1 MDLKEISWVDMDW
14 IDLAL
19 NVDRSQAFVNVV
31 LNVWVLSNVGN
42 FVAGEGMVKHFKKD
56 SVRQSQSVSQVVG
69 WLVRQL
75 VNMAC
80 KTYMVGN
87 ELKSIL
93 KKQDGRTWSG
103 LL

>member
-1 MDLKEISWVDMDW
+1 LEDRHKWEDAIKMDLKEISWVDMDW

-56 SVRQSQSVSQVVG
+56 SVR
-69 WLVRQL
+69 
-75 VNMAC
+75 
-80 KTYMVGN
+80 
-87 ELKSIL
+87 
-93 KKQDGRTWSG
+93 
-103 LL
+103 